1 MTPAAILSRSVSK
14 RILLAVAA
22 AAIVL
27 TVSFDSLAVRMSGL
41 PVGNHCYYQLVR
53 NFPDDVDVVLMG
65 SSRML
70 QGVDPDELGKHLG
83 EPGGPSRVVS
93 IAHPG
98 YLVSVDRILLQL
110 LLQRTVPKIIVIETQ
125 LSIENEN
132 KPTGGDPAQ
141 RKKRKDANN
150 DAIYLVSSYRDLIEP
165 TPERTDLAVVPWL
178 HATLR
183 DLQRKVDR
191 SVKITFAG
199 RLAQTVTGA
208 NARKMDGRGNIC
220 FAKFWGNPRFYVPK
234 PAELERKAALRRAFA
249 RHNTEWFADG
259 YSRSNFFEEGDS
271 DRQVAAYKDIVQ
283 SAQRHGARVVFA
295 HLPLYYV
302 WPPGPEFRDAFE
314 REIGAP
320 IIWPDKFL
328 LKRLQD
334 ENGYRDHS
342 HLTPHGRQLISAWL
356 ADALG
361 GLGPAK

>member
-132 KPTGGDPAQ
+132 KPVHKDPAL
-141 RKKRKDANN
+141 RRERNKANA
-150 DAIYLVSSYRDLIEP
+150 DAIYLVSSYRDLTEP
-165 TPERTDLAVVPWL
+165 VLRTSDLALVPWL

-191 SVKITFAG
+191 SVKLTFAG
-199 RLAQTVTGA
+199 RVAQTVTGA
-208 NARKMDGRGNIC
+208 NAREMDGRGNIC
-220 FAKFWGNPRFYVPK
+220 FVKAWSDPLFYDPK
-234 PAELERKAALRRAFA
+234 PVELKRKAALKRSFERRNA
-249 RHNTEWFADG
+249 EWLADG
-259 YSRSNFFEEGDS
+259 SSRAKLRDK
-271 DRQVAAYKDIVQ
+271 QVALYRDTVQ
-283 SAQRHGARVVFA
+283 LAQRHGARVVFA

-342 HLTPHGRQLISAWL
+342 HLTPHGRQLTSAWL
-356 ADALG
+356 ADVLG